1 MKTYNVTFYCSVEIQ
16 ADNVEDAARKYDQLQ
31 IVGKDAEYVD
41 LNYVEEINENGRKD
55 VTTDFEMVH

>member
-1 MKTYNVTFYCSVEIQ
+1 MKTYKVTFYGSVEIQ
-16 ADNVEDAARKYDQLQ
+16 ADNVEDAAQKYDQLQ